1 MFSAGNDVSVPRIGL
16 GRSGNR
22 PSGRVGSGLGY
33 CLIMYARVRQLFSKL
48 PSHRL
53 SWISSHYRHFRACC
67 PNLAF
72 ISFSEQWLN
81 VYGLDLN
88 LNFAQPADLSA
99 LNNGCS
105 KKFNNFPFTLT
116 DSSRTDPILS
126 EITRPG
132 SDLHLCFPTQYYQ
145 LANHISWSYPS
156 DCRKSRTMVWNRLTF
171 FSKVGYKL
179 LIKILIGQFNY
190 NGLSP
195 NFSLPYSPGNDDV
208 VLVHTCGC
216 ADIFSP

>member
-1 MFSAGNDVSVPRIGL
+1 MLSK
-16 GRSGNR
+16 SG
-22 PSGRVGSGLGY
+22 
-33 CLIMYARVRQLFSKL
+33 
-48 PSHRL
+48 
-53 SWISSHYRHFRACC
+53 IS
-67 PNLAF
+67 
-72 ISFSEQWLN
+72 
-81 VYGLDLN
+81 VYGLVLN

-99 LNNGCS
+99 LNNGRS

-216 ADIFSP
+216 AAIFSPWVYCLFFFLTQPRLLCFTENEHCYCFRDPFLMITVPFAAVQVSL